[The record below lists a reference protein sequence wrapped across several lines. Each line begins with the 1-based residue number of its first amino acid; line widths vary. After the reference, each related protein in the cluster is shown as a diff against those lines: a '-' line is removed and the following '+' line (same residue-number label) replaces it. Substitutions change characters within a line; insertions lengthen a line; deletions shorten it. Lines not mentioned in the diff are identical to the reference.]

1 MCVPNTERERPDLPW
16 GGCSG
21 ASILGTTTPG
31 VSSETAL
38 PLRPQYPG
46 SRIPKVQD
54 PRASFQTEPGVPGNL
69 PGQAAEGSC
78 SRGPLDAPR
87 PRRRGQRAGGGPAG
101 RGGVLRRAPLQPRL
115 LERLKKPRIERKS
128 EGTWSPLV
136 SPGLPGGSGS
146 CVRLHKGARRKS
158 RRYRA
163 RRSRR
168 GCSREWRA
176 QPRGAG
182 TSEWGGGFSR
192 DPSACILVGTCC
204 RVSSSPKLQV
214 WGPLDKVQ
222 S

>member
-1 MCVPNTERERPDLPW
+1 MCVSNTDSERPDPPW

-21 ASILGTTTPG
+21 ASILGTTPPG

-69 PGQAAEGSC
+69 TGQGAEGSC
-78 SRGPLDAPR
+78 SRGPPDAPR
-87 PRRRGQRAGGGPAG
+87 PPEAGTARRGRAGRPG
-101 RGGVLRRAPLQPRL
+101 RGSPGSPATAAAAGALEKAQNRAL
-115 LERLKKPRIERKS
+115 S

-146 CVRLHKGARRKS
+146 CVRLHKGARRRS

-163 RRSRR
+163 RPSRR
-168 GCSREWRA
+168 ECSREWRA

-182 TSEWGGGFSR
+182 SFEWGGGFSR
-192 DPSACILVGTCC
+192 DHSACILVGTCC
-204 RVSSSPKLQV
+204 RIFSSPKLQV